1 MHNAY
6 GIAISVR
13 GDPWTNRT
21 PLGGEQSTRWSLPH
35 FLLIIHY
42 SLFNEKLGMYMPG
55 FIKATFACQSIVSQA
70 QDVDELACSI
80 ILSGTSCV

>member
-21 PLGGEQSTRWSLPH
+21 PLGGEQSIRWSLPH
-35 FLLIIHY
+35 FLLFTDHTFLFHY
-42 SLFNEKLGMYMPG
+42 LMKNLEGTCPALSRPHSLVNQL
-55 FIKATFACQSIVSQA
+55 
-70 QDVDELACSI
+70 
-80 ILSGTSCV
+80 